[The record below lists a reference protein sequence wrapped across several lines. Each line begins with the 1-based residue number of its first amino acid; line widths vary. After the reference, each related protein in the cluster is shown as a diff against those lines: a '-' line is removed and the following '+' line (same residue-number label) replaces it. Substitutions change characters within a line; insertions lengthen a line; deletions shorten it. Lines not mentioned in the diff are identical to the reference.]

1 MSCFKNKMRYYLLQI
16 LNREEDYVALMKSY
30 IDKFIVYE
38 ILVSDMYHYNQIEYG
53 TQVNLQCV
61 QYVSRVH
68 SFHSTHLQAWTKV
81 VETRENSQPFPLV

>member
-1 MSCFKNKMRYYLLQI
+1 M
-16 LNREEDYVALMKSY
+16 ALMKSY

-38 ILVSDMYHYNQIEYG
+38 ILVSDIYHYNQIEYG

-68 SFHSTHLQAWTKV
+68 SFHSTHL
-81 VETRENSQPFPLV
+81 

>member
-1 MSCFKNKMRYYLLQI
+1 
-16 LNREEDYVALMKSY
+16 MKSY

-61 QYVSRVH
+61 HYVSRAH
-68 SFHSTHLQAWTKV
+68 SFHSTHLQSWTKV
-81 VETRENSQPFPLV
+81 LRQFTKTNAFELTTEFCF